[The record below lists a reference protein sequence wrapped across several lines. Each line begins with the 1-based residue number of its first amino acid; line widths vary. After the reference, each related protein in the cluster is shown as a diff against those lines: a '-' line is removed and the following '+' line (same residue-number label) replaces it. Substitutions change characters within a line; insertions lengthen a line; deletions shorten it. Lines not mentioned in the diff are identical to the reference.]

1 MNPGFDI
8 LLEDGP
14 VLLVL
19 KPAGI
24 ATQAPPGIDSL
35 ESRIRAYLK
44 QRDAKPGNIYLGI
57 PHRLD
62 RPVSG
67 VMVFA
72 RHVRAARRLAQQF
85 EARTVRKLYWAAV
98 AGRVDPESGTWT
110 DTLWKVY
117 GQPRAQVVDA
127 GHPEGQHAVLHYRT
141 LGYHPHG
148 TWLEIELE
156 TGRTHQVRVQAAS
169 RGYPVL
175 GDEMYGCAI
184 PFGPRHEDVRLR
196 QIALHARLLEFDH
209 PMTKA
214 RVSQEAPVD
223 ANWHELGIPEP
234 HGGAPG

>member
-14 VLLVL
+14 VLVVH

-35 ESRIRAYLK
+35 EARIRTFLK
-44 QRDAKPGNIYLGI
+44 ERDPNPGNIYLGI

-72 RHVRAARRLAQQF
+72 RHVRAARRLAKQF

-98 AGRVDPESGTWT
+98 AGQVEPPSGTWI

-117 GQPRAQVVDA
+117 GQPRTQVVDA
-127 GHPEGQHAVLHYRT
+127 AHPEGQHAVLHYRT
-141 LGYHPHG
+141 LGHHPHG

-156 TGRTHQVRVQAAS
+156 TGRTHQIRVQAAS
-169 RGYPVL
+169 RGLSGIGRRDVWL
-175 GDEMYGCAI
+175 RRFRLARSTRMCGCVKSVYTRGSWNSI
-184 PFGPRHEDVRLR
+184 IR
-196 QIALHARLLEFDH
+196 
-209 PMTKA
+209 
-214 RVSQEAPVD
+214 
-223 ANWHELGIPEP
+223 
-234 HGGAPG
+234 

>member
-14 VLLVL
+14 VLVVR

-35 ESRIRAYLK
+35 ETRIRAFLK
-44 QRDAKPGNIYLGI
+44 ERDAKPGNIYLGI

-67 VMVFA
+67 AMVFA
-72 RHVRAARRLAQQF
+72 KHVRAARRLAKQF

-98 AGRVDPESGTWT
+98 SGHVEPAAGTWT

-117 GQPRAQVVDA
+117 GQPRAQLVDA
-127 GHPEGQHAVLHYRT
+127 EHPGGQHAVLHYRT
-141 LGYHPHG
+141 LGHHAHG

-156 TGRTHQVRVQAAS
+156 SGRTHQVRVQAAS

-175 GDEMYGCAI
+175 GDEMYGCPL
-184 PFGPRHEDVRLR
+184 PFGPQHEDIRLR

-223 ANWHELGIPEP
+223 ASWRELGI
-234 HGGAPG
+234 G